1 MPEYASIC
9 LYKQILN
16 MPCVLNMP
24 KFWIWQGSEYGRA
37 LNMLALYSLLD
48 MLEYALAE
56 F

>member
-16 MPCVLNMP
+16 MSCVPNMP
-24 KFWIWQGSEYGRA
+24 KFWIWESSEYGRA
-37 LNMLALYSLLD
+37 LNMLVLHSLLD
-48 MLEYALAE
+48 MPEYALTE